1 MQFFDVGIAI
11 ETEDTD
17 FTVGDIDY
25 YLDVIQQ
32 NKTESTG
39 GGTGGITPSG
49 TKEISIVQ
57 NGESTED
64 VTRYASAHIVVD
76 VPMPEPPAGV
86 KEISVT
92 ENGVSTH
99 DVSAFAQ
106 AEVTVAVPEPAGE
119 KQITTNGK
127 HDVKAFASVDVNV
140 PSEGITPTGTKEIT
154 SNGTHDVT
162 EFAQAKVNVPI
173 PAEPTGTKDITEN
186 GVYDIKAF
194 ANVNVQVP
202 VGVNPQGTKE
212 ISVTENGEKTE
223 DVTNFK
229 NVHIVTNVPSSGGGV
244 SQEKY
249 DALLNVL
256 KTHNNQYDFEND
268 ELTSLKDYAFYNDRY
283 IRSAVLQNVKEIGE
297 NAFANCK
304 ALASVSADN
313 VSNAGRLAFNGAG
326 LEQAVF
332 PNLGTIRAQAF
343 AWCASLVKVKCD
355 KATMILD
362 DAFNGC
368 ANLETV
374 DILGGSSLSSFSQ
387 NPLTYFKNLVMR
399 DTSKVTSTGSLSWM
413 PSTASIYVPDALVEQ
428 YKTATNWSQKAS
440 QIKPLSEYKEV

>member
-1 MQFFDVGIAI
+1 MKH
-11 ETEDTD
+11 
-17 FTVGDIDY
+17 IDY

-39 GGTGGITPSG
+39 GGITPSG

-76 VPMPEPPAGV
+76 VPMPEPPTGV

-92 ENGVSTH
+92 ENGVSNH

-162 EFAQAKVNVPI
+162 QYAQAKVNVPI
-173 PAEPTGTKDITEN
+173 PAEPAGTKDITEN
-186 GVYDIKAF
+186 GVHDIKAF

-229 NVHIVTNVPSSGGGV
+229 SVHIVTNVQGSSGGSGV
-244 SQEKY
+244 PISILDRSVEALTDESIVKIGKY
-249 DALLNVL
+249 GMARCDSLKSLSLQNCRTVEDYGLAYCNKLENVELPICSTLGLSAFEAYTGSGALSPVL
-256 KTHNNQYDFEND
+256 KSIT
-268 ELTSLKDYAFYNDRY
+268 LPRAM
-283 IRSAVLQNVKEIGE
+283 EIPKYCFQGQ
-297 NAFANCK
+297 
-304 ALASVSADN
+304 S
-313 VSNAGRLAFNGAG
+313 
-326 LEQAVF
+326 
-332 PNLGTIRAQAF
+332 
-343 AWCASLVKVKCD
+343 
-355 KATMILD
+355 
-362 DAFNGC
+362 
-368 ANLETV
+368 NLETV
-374 DILGGSSLSSFSQ
+374 KCVQCSAIRNRAFHNSSGSKLKTIDIRGGLWFEIWCDYVPGPT
-387 NPLTYFKNLVMR
+387 NIILRR
-399 DTSKVTSTGSLSWM
+399 DDKVT
-413 PSTASIYVPDALVEQ
+413 TAGQLDLPKICTIYVPDNLVEQ
-428 YKTATNWSQKAS
+428 YKTATNWSRHADK
-440 QIKPLSEYKEV
+440 IKPLSEYVEEV

>member
-1 MQFFDVGIAI
+1 MKH
-11 ETEDTD
+11 
-17 FTVGDIDY
+17 IDY

-39 GGTGGITPSG
+39 GGITPSG

-76 VPMPEPPAGV
+76 VPMPEPPTGV

-140 PSEGITPTGTKEIT
+140 PSEGITPTGVKEIT

-162 EFAQAKVNVPI
+162 QYAQAKVNVPI

-186 GVYDIKAF
+186 GVHDIKAF

-202 VGVNPQGTKE
+202 VGVTPQGTKE

-229 NVHIVTNVPSSGGGV
+229 SVHIVTNVQSSGGGSGV
-244 SQEKY
+244 PISILDRSVEALTDESIVKIGKY
-249 DALLNVL
+249 GMARCDSLKSLSLQNCRTVEDYGLAYCNKLENVELPICSTLGLSAFEAYTGSGALSPVL
-256 KTHNNQYDFEND
+256 KSIT
-268 ELTSLKDYAFYNDRY
+268 LPRAM
-283 IRSAVLQNVKEIGE
+283 EIPKYCFQGQ
-297 NAFANCK
+297 
-304 ALASVSADN
+304 S
-313 VSNAGRLAFNGAG
+313 
-326 LEQAVF
+326 
-332 PNLGTIRAQAF
+332 
-343 AWCASLVKVKCD
+343 
-355 KATMILD
+355 
-362 DAFNGC
+362 
-368 ANLETV
+368 NLETV
-374 DILGGSSLSSFSQ
+374 KCVQCSAIRNRAFHNSSGSKLKTIDIRGGLWFEIWCDYVPGPT
-387 NPLTYFKNLVMR
+387 NIILRR
-399 DTSKVTSTGSLSWM
+399 DDKVT
-413 PSTASIYVPDALVEQ
+413 TAGQLDLPKICTIYVPDNLVEQ
-428 YKTATNWSQKAS
+428 YKTATNWSRHADK
-440 QIKPLSEYKEV
+440 IKPLSEYVEEV

>member
-1 MQFFDVGIAI
+1 MKH
-11 ETEDTD
+11 
-17 FTVGDIDY
+17 IDY

-39 GGTGGITPSG
+39 GGITPSG

-76 VPMPEPPAGV
+76 VPMPEPPTGV

-140 PSEGITPTGTKEIT
+140 PSEGITPTGVKEIT

-162 EFAQAKVNVPI
+162 QYAQAKVNVPI
-173 PAEPTGTKDITEN
+173 PAEPAGTKDITEN
-186 GVYDIKAF
+186 GVHDIKAF

-229 NVHIVTNVPSSGGGV
+229 SVHIVTNVQSSGGGSGV
-244 SQEKY
+244 PISILDRSVEALTDESIVKIGKY
-249 DALLNVL
+249 GMARCDSLKSLSLQNCRTVEDYGLAYCNKLENVELPICSTLGLSAFEAYTGSGALSPVL
-256 KTHNNQYDFEND
+256 KSIT
-268 ELTSLKDYAFYNDRY
+268 LPRAM
-283 IRSAVLQNVKEIGE
+283 EIPKYCFQGQ
-297 NAFANCK
+297 
-304 ALASVSADN
+304 S
-313 VSNAGRLAFNGAG
+313 
-326 LEQAVF
+326 
-332 PNLGTIRAQAF
+332 
-343 AWCASLVKVKCD
+343 
-355 KATMILD
+355 
-362 DAFNGC
+362 
-368 ANLETV
+368 NLETV
-374 DILGGSSLSSFSQ
+374 KCVQCSAIRNRAFHNSSGSKLKTIDIRGGLWFEIWCDYVPGPT
-387 NPLTYFKNLVMR
+387 NIILRR
-399 DTSKVTSTGSLSWM
+399 DDKVT
-413 PSTASIYVPDALVEQ
+413 TAGQLDLPKICTIYVPDNLVEQ
-428 YKTATNWSQKAS
+428 YKTATNWSRHADK
-440 QIKPLSEYKEV
+440 IKPLSEYVEEV

>member
-1 MQFFDVGIAI
+1 MKH
-11 ETEDTD
+11 
-17 FTVGDIDY
+17 IDY

-162 EFAQAKVNVPI
+162 QYAQAKVNVPI

-186 GVYDIKAF
+186 GVHDIKAF

-202 VGVNPQGTKE
+202 VGVTPQGTKE

-229 NVHIVTNVPSSGGGV
+229 SVHIVTNVQSSGGGSGV
-244 SQEKY
+244 PISILDRSVEALTDESIVKIGKY
-249 DALLNVL
+249 GMARCDSLKSLSLQNCRTVEDYGLAYCNKLENVELPICSTLGLSAFEAYTGSGALSPVL
-256 KTHNNQYDFEND
+256 KSIT
-268 ELTSLKDYAFYNDRY
+268 LPRAM
-283 IRSAVLQNVKEIGE
+283 EIPKYCFQGQ
-297 NAFANCK
+297 
-304 ALASVSADN
+304 S
-313 VSNAGRLAFNGAG
+313 
-326 LEQAVF
+326 
-332 PNLGTIRAQAF
+332 
-343 AWCASLVKVKCD
+343 
-355 KATMILD
+355 
-362 DAFNGC
+362 
-368 ANLETV
+368 NLETV
-374 DILGGSSLSSFSQ
+374 KCVQCSAIRNRAFHNSSGSKLKTIDIRGGLWFEIWCDYVPGPT
-387 NPLTYFKNLVMR
+387 NIILRR
-399 DTSKVTSTGSLSWM
+399 DDKVT
-413 PSTASIYVPDALVEQ
+413 TAGQLDLPKICTIYVPDNLVEQ
-428 YKTATNWSQKAS
+428 YKTATNWSRHADK
-440 QIKPLSEYKEV
+440 IKPLSEYVEEV

>member
-1 MQFFDVGIAI
+1 MKH
-11 ETEDTD
+11 
-17 FTVGDIDY
+17 IDY

-76 VPMPEPPAGV
+76 VPMPEPPTGV

-92 ENGVSTH
+92 KNGVSTH

-140 PSEGITPTGTKEIT
+140 PSEGITPTGVKEIT

-162 EFAQAKVNVPI
+162 QYAQAKVNVPI
-173 PAEPTGTKDITEN
+173 PEEPTGTKDITEN
-186 GVYDIKAF
+186 GVHDIKAF

-229 NVHIVTNVPSSGGGV
+229 SVHIVTNVQSSGGGSGV
-244 SQEKY
+244 PISILDRSVEALTDESIVKIGKY
-249 DALLNVL
+249 GMARCDSLKSLSLQNCRTVEDYGLAYCNKLKNVELPICSTLGLSAFEAHTGSGALSPVL
-256 KTHNNQYDFEND
+256 KSIT
-268 ELTSLKDYAFYNDRY
+268 LPRAM
-283 IRSAVLQNVKEIGE
+283 EIPKYCFQGQ
-297 NAFANCK
+297 
-304 ALASVSADN
+304 S
-313 VSNAGRLAFNGAG
+313 
-326 LEQAVF
+326 
-332 PNLGTIRAQAF
+332 
-343 AWCASLVKVKCD
+343 
-355 KATMILD
+355 
-362 DAFNGC
+362 
-368 ANLETV
+368 NLETV
-374 DILGGSSLSSFSQ
+374 KCVQCSAIRNRAFHNSSGSKLKTIDIRGGLWFEIWCDYVPGPT
-387 NPLTYFKNLVMR
+387 NIILRRDDKLT
-399 DTSKVTSTGSLSWM
+399 
-413 PSTASIYVPDALVEQ
+413 TAGQLDLPKICTIYVPDNLVEQ
-428 YKTATNWSQKAS
+428 YKTATNWSRHADK
-440 QIKPLSEYKEV
+440 IKPLSEYVEEV

>member
-1 MQFFDVGIAI
+1 MKH
-11 ETEDTD
+11 
-17 FTVGDIDY
+17 IDY

-76 VPMPEPPAGV
+76 VPMPEPPTGV

-140 PSEGITPTGTKEIT
+140 PSEGITPTGAKEIT

-162 EFAQAKVNVPI
+162 QYAQAKVNVPI

-186 GVYDIKAF
+186 GVHDIKAF

-202 VGVNPQGTKE
+202 VGVTPQGTKE

-229 NVHIVTNVPSSGGGV
+229 SVHIVTNVQSSGGGSGV
-244 SQEKY
+244 PISILDRSVEALTDESIVKIGKY
-249 DALLNVL
+249 GMARCDSLKSLSLQNCRTVEDYGLAYCNKLENVELPICSTLGLSAFEAYTGSGALSPVL
-256 KTHNNQYDFEND
+256 KSIT
-268 ELTSLKDYAFYNDRY
+268 LPRAM
-283 IRSAVLQNVKEIGE
+283 EIPKYCFQGQ
-297 NAFANCK
+297 
-304 ALASVSADN
+304 S
-313 VSNAGRLAFNGAG
+313 
-326 LEQAVF
+326 
-332 PNLGTIRAQAF
+332 
-343 AWCASLVKVKCD
+343 
-355 KATMILD
+355 
-362 DAFNGC
+362 
-368 ANLETV
+368 NLETV
-374 DILGGSSLSSFSQ
+374 KCVQCSAIRNRAFHNSSGSKLKTIDIRGGLWFEIWCDYVPGPT
-387 NPLTYFKNLVMR
+387 NIILRR
-399 DTSKVTSTGSLSWM
+399 DDKVT
-413 PSTASIYVPDALVEQ
+413 TAGQLDLPKICTIYVPDNLVEQ
-428 YKTATNWSQKAS
+428 YKTATNWSRHADK
-440 QIKPLSEYKEV
+440 IKPLSEYVEEV

>member
-1 MQFFDVGIAI
+1 MKH
-11 ETEDTD
+11 
-17 FTVGDIDY
+17 IDY

-39 GGTGGITPSG
+39 GGTGGITPTG

-76 VPMPEPPAGV
+76 VPMPEPPTGV

-140 PSEGITPTGTKEIT
+140 PSEGITPTGVKEIT

-162 EFAQAKVNVPI
+162 QYAQAKVNVPI
-173 PAEPTGTKDITEN
+173 PAEPAGTKDITEN
-186 GVYDIKAF
+186 GVHDIKAF

-229 NVHIVTNVPSSGGGV
+229 SVHIVTNVQSSGGGSGV
-244 SQEKY
+244 PISILDRSVEALTDESIVKIGKY
-249 DALLNVL
+249 GMARCD
-256 KTHNNQYDFEND
+256 
-268 ELTSLKDYAFYNDRY
+268 SLK
-283 IRSAVLQNVKEIGE
+283 SLSLQNCRTVEDYGLAYCNKLENVELPICSTLGLSAFEAYTGSGALSPILKSITLPRAMEIPKYCFQGQ
-297 NAFANCK
+297 
-304 ALASVSADN
+304 S
-313 VSNAGRLAFNGAG
+313 
-326 LEQAVF
+326 
-332 PNLGTIRAQAF
+332 
-343 AWCASLVKVKCD
+343 
-355 KATMILD
+355 
-362 DAFNGC
+362 
-368 ANLETV
+368 NLETV
-374 DILGGSSLSSFSQ
+374 KCVQCSAIRNRAFHNSSGSKLKTIDIRGGLWFEIWCDYVPGPT
-387 NPLTYFKNLVMR
+387 NIILRR
-399 DTSKVTSTGSLSWM
+399 DDKVT
-413 PSTASIYVPDALVEQ
+413 TAGQLDLPKICTIYVPDNLVEQ
-428 YKTATNWSQKAS
+428 YKTATNWSRHADK
-440 QIKPLSEYKEV
+440 IKPLSEYVEEV

>member
-1 MQFFDVGIAI
+1 MKH
-11 ETEDTD
+11 
-17 FTVGDIDY
+17 IDY

-39 GGTGGITPSG
+39 GGITPSG

-76 VPMPEPPAGV
+76 VPMPEPPTGV

-162 EFAQAKVNVPI
+162 QYAQAKVNVPI

-186 GVYDIKAF
+186 GVHDIKAF

-202 VGVNPQGTKE
+202 VGVTPQGTKE

-229 NVHIVTNVPSSGGGV
+229 SVHIVTNVQSSGGGSGV
-244 SQEKY
+244 PISILDRSVEALTDESIVKIGKY
-249 DALLNVL
+249 GMARCDSLKSLSLQNCRTVEDYGLAYCNKLENVELPICSTLGLSAFEAYTGSGALSPVL
-256 KTHNNQYDFEND
+256 KSIT
-268 ELTSLKDYAFYNDRY
+268 LPRAM
-283 IRSAVLQNVKEIGE
+283 EIPKYCFQGQ
-297 NAFANCK
+297 
-304 ALASVSADN
+304 S
-313 VSNAGRLAFNGAG
+313 
-326 LEQAVF
+326 
-332 PNLGTIRAQAF
+332 
-343 AWCASLVKVKCD
+343 
-355 KATMILD
+355 
-362 DAFNGC
+362 
-368 ANLETV
+368 NLETV
-374 DILGGSSLSSFSQ
+374 KCVQCSAIRNRAFHNSSGSKLKTIDIRGGLWFEIWCDYVPGPT
-387 NPLTYFKNLVMR
+387 NIILRR
-399 DTSKVTSTGSLSWM
+399 DDKVT
-413 PSTASIYVPDALVEQ
+413 TAGQLDLPKICTIYVPDNLVEQ
-428 YKTATNWSQKAS
+428 YKTATNWSRHADK
-440 QIKPLSEYKEV
+440 IKPLSEYVEEV

>member
-1 MQFFDVGIAI
+1 MKH
-11 ETEDTD
+11 
-17 FTVGDIDY
+17 IDY

-39 GGTGGITPSG
+39 GGITPSG

-76 VPMPEPPAGV
+76 VPMPEPPTGV

-140 PSEGITPTGTKEIT
+140 PSEGITPTGVKEIT

-162 EFAQAKVNVPI
+162 QYAQAKVNVPI
-173 PAEPTGTKDITEN
+173 PAEPAGTKDITEN
-186 GVYDIKAF
+186 GVHDIKAF

-202 VGVNPQGTKE
+202 VGVTPQGTKE

-229 NVHIVTNVPSSGGGV
+229 SVHIVTNVQSSGGGSGV
-244 SQEKY
+244 PISILDRSVEALTDESIVKIGKY
-249 DALLNVL
+249 GMARCDSLKSLSLQNCRTVEDYGLAYCNKLENVELPICSTLGLSAFEAYTGSGALSPVL
-256 KTHNNQYDFEND
+256 KSIT
-268 ELTSLKDYAFYNDRY
+268 LPRAM
-283 IRSAVLQNVKEIGE
+283 EIPKYCFQGQ
-297 NAFANCK
+297 
-304 ALASVSADN
+304 S
-313 VSNAGRLAFNGAG
+313 
-326 LEQAVF
+326 
-332 PNLGTIRAQAF
+332 
-343 AWCASLVKVKCD
+343 
-355 KATMILD
+355 
-362 DAFNGC
+362 
-368 ANLETV
+368 NLETV
-374 DILGGSSLSSFSQ
+374 KCVQCSAIRNRAFHNSSGSKLKTIDIRGGLWFEIWCDYVPGPT
-387 NPLTYFKNLVMR
+387 NIILRR
-399 DTSKVTSTGSLSWM
+399 DDKVT
-413 PSTASIYVPDALVEQ
+413 TAGQLDLPKICTIYVPDNLVEQ
-428 YKTATNWSQKAS
+428 YKTATNWSRHADK
-440 QIKPLSEYKEV
+440 IKPLSEYVEEV

>member
-1 MQFFDVGIAI
+1 MKH
-11 ETEDTD
+11 
-17 FTVGDIDY
+17 IDY

-39 GGTGGITPSG
+39 GGITPSG

-76 VPMPEPPAGV
+76 VPMPEPPTGV

-140 PSEGITPTGTKEIT
+140 PSEGITPTGVKEIT

-162 EFAQAKVNVPI
+162 QYAQAKVNVPI
-173 PAEPTGTKDITEN
+173 PAEPAGTKDITEN
-186 GVYDIKAF
+186 GVHDIKAF

-202 VGVNPQGTKE
+202 VGVTPQGTKE

-229 NVHIVTNVPSSGGGV
+229 SVHIVTNVQSSGGGSGV
-244 SQEKY
+244 PISILDRSVEALTDESIVKIGKY
-249 DALLNVL
+249 GMARCDSLKSLSLQNCRTVEDYGLAYCNKLENVELPICSTLGLSAFEAYTGSGALSPVL
-256 KTHNNQYDFEND
+256 KSIT
-268 ELTSLKDYAFYNDRY
+268 LPRAM
-283 IRSAVLQNVKEIGE
+283 EIPKYCFQGQ
-297 NAFANCK
+297 
-304 ALASVSADN
+304 S
-313 VSNAGRLAFNGAG
+313 
-326 LEQAVF
+326 
-332 PNLGTIRAQAF
+332 
-343 AWCASLVKVKCD
+343 
-355 KATMILD
+355 
-362 DAFNGC
+362 
-368 ANLETV
+368 NLETV
-374 DILGGSSLSSFSQ
+374 KCVQCSAIRNRAFHNSSGSKLKTIDIRGGLWFEIWCDYVPGPT
-387 NPLTYFKNLVMR
+387 NIILRR
-399 DTSKVTSTGSLSWM
+399 DDKVT
-413 PSTASIYVPDALVEQ
+413 TAGQLDLPKICTIYVPDNFVEQ
-428 YKTATNWSQKAS
+428 YKTATNWSRHADK
-440 QIKPLSEYKEV
+440 IKPLSEYVEEV

>member
-1 MQFFDVGIAI
+1 MKH
-11 ETEDTD
+11 
-17 FTVGDIDY
+17 IDY

-39 GGTGGITPSG
+39 GGITPSG

-76 VPMPEPPAGV
+76 VPMPEPPTGV

-140 PSEGITPTGTKEIT
+140 PSEGITPTGVKEIT

-162 EFAQAKVNVPI
+162 QYAQAKVNVPI
-173 PAEPTGTKDITEN
+173 PAEPAGTKDITEN
-186 GVYDIKAF
+186 GVHDIKAF

-202 VGVNPQGTKE
+202 VGVTQQGTKE

-229 NVHIVTNVPSSGGGV
+229 SVHIVTNVQSSGGGSGV
-244 SQEKY
+244 PISILDRSVEALTDESIVKIGKY
-249 DALLNVL
+249 GMARCDSLKSLSLQNCRTVEDYGLAYCNKLENVELPICSTLGLSAFEAYTGSGALSPVL
-256 KTHNNQYDFEND
+256 KSIT
-268 ELTSLKDYAFYNDRY
+268 LPRAM
-283 IRSAVLQNVKEIGE
+283 EIPKYCFQGQ
-297 NAFANCK
+297 
-304 ALASVSADN
+304 S
-313 VSNAGRLAFNGAG
+313 
-326 LEQAVF
+326 
-332 PNLGTIRAQAF
+332 
-343 AWCASLVKVKCD
+343 
-355 KATMILD
+355 
-362 DAFNGC
+362 
-368 ANLETV
+368 NLETV
-374 DILGGSSLSSFSQ
+374 KCVQCSAIRNRAFHNSSGSKLKTIDIRGGLWFEIWCDYVPGPT
-387 NPLTYFKNLVMR
+387 NIILRR
-399 DTSKVTSTGSLSWM
+399 DDKVT
-413 PSTASIYVPDALVEQ
+413 TAGQLDLPKICTIYVPDNLVEQ
-428 YKTATNWSQKAS
+428 YKTATNWSRHADK
-440 QIKPLSEYKEV
+440 IKPLSEYVEEV

>member
-1 MQFFDVGIAI
+1 MKH
-11 ETEDTD
+11 
-17 FTVGDIDY
+17 IDY

-39 GGTGGITPSG
+39 GGITPSG

-76 VPMPEPPAGV
+76 VPMPEPPTGV

-162 EFAQAKVNVPI
+162 QYAQAKVNVPI

-186 GVYDIKAF
+186 GVHDIKAF

-202 VGVNPQGTKE
+202 VGVTPQGTKE

-229 NVHIVTNVPSSGGGV
+229 SVHIVTNVQSSGGGSGV
-244 SQEKY
+244 PQEKY
-249 DALLNVL
+249 DALLNVF
-256 KTHNNQYDFEND
+256 KQQNNQYSFEND
-268 ELTSLKDYAFYNDRY
+268 ELTSLKECAFYSDRFVNQV
-283 IRSAVLQNVKEIGE
+283 ILQNVTQIGE
-297 NAFANCK
+297 NAFYNCK
-304 ALASVSADN
+304 ALKTILADKLY
-313 VSNAGRLAFNGAG
+313 NAGRAAFNGSG
-326 LEQAVF
+326 LTQVIF
-332 PNLGTIRAQAF
+332 PKLETIRAQAF

-374 DILGGSSLSSFSQ
+374 DILGGSSLSSFSR

-399 DTSKVTSTGSLSWM
+399 DTSKVTATGSLSWM
-413 PSTASIYVPDALVEQ
+413 PSTASIYVPDDLVEQ
-428 YKTATNWSQKAS
+428 YKTATNWSTKAS
-440 QIKPLSEYKEV
+440 QIKPLSTYVEV

>member
-1 MQFFDVGIAI
+1 MKH
-11 ETEDTD
+11 
-17 FTVGDIDY
+17 IDY

-76 VPMPEPPAGV
+76 VPMPEPPTGV

-162 EFAQAKVNVPI
+162 QYAQAKVNVPI
-173 PAEPTGTKDITEN
+173 PAEPAGTKDITEN
-186 GVYDIKAF
+186 GVHDIKAF

-229 NVHIVTNVPSSGGGV
+229 SVHIVTNVQSSGGGSGV
-244 SQEKY
+244 PISILDRSVEALTDESIVKIGKY
-249 DALLNVL
+249 GMARCDSLKSLSLQNCRTVEDYGLAYCNKLENVELPICSTLGLSAFEAYTGSGALSPVL
-256 KTHNNQYDFEND
+256 KSIT
-268 ELTSLKDYAFYNDRY
+268 LPRAM
-283 IRSAVLQNVKEIGE
+283 EIPKYCFQGQ
-297 NAFANCK
+297 
-304 ALASVSADN
+304 S
-313 VSNAGRLAFNGAG
+313 
-326 LEQAVF
+326 
-332 PNLGTIRAQAF
+332 
-343 AWCASLVKVKCD
+343 
-355 KATMILD
+355 
-362 DAFNGC
+362 
-368 ANLETV
+368 NLETV
-374 DILGGSSLSSFSQ
+374 KCVQCSAIRNRAFHNSSGSKLKTIDIRGGLWFEIWCDYVPGPT
-387 NPLTYFKNLVMR
+387 NIILRR
-399 DTSKVTSTGSLSWM
+399 DDKVT
-413 PSTASIYVPDALVEQ
+413 TAGQLDLPKICTIYVPDNLVEQ
-428 YKTATNWSQKAS
+428 YKTATNWSRHADK
-440 QIKPLSEYKEV
+440 IKPLSEYVEEV

>member
-1 MQFFDVGIAI
+1 MKH
-11 ETEDTD
+11 
-17 FTVGDIDY
+17 IDY

-39 GGTGGITPSG
+39 GGTGGITPTG

-64 VTRYASAHIVVD
+64 VTRYANAHIVVD
-76 VPMPEPPAGV
+76 VPMPEPPTGV

-162 EFAQAKVNVPI
+162 QYAQAKVNVPI

-186 GVYDIKAF
+186 GVHDIKAF

-202 VGVNPQGTKE
+202 VGVTPQGTKE

-229 NVHIVTNVPSSGGGV
+229 SVHIVTNVQGSGGGSGV
-244 SQEKY
+244 PISILDRSVEALTDESIVKIGKY
-249 DALLNVL
+249 GMARCDSLKSLSLQNCRTVEDYGLAYCNKLENVELPICSTLGLSAFEAYTGSGALSPVL
-256 KTHNNQYDFEND
+256 KSIT
-268 ELTSLKDYAFYNDRY
+268 LPRAM
-283 IRSAVLQNVKEIGE
+283 EIPKYCFQGQ
-297 NAFANCK
+297 
-304 ALASVSADN
+304 S
-313 VSNAGRLAFNGAG
+313 
-326 LEQAVF
+326 
-332 PNLGTIRAQAF
+332 
-343 AWCASLVKVKCD
+343 
-355 KATMILD
+355 
-362 DAFNGC
+362 
-368 ANLETV
+368 NLETV
-374 DILGGSSLSSFSQ
+374 KCVQCSAIRNRAFHNSSGSKLKTIDIRGGLWFEIWCDYVPGPT
-387 NPLTYFKNLVMR
+387 NIILRR
-399 DTSKVTSTGSLSWM
+399 DNKVT
-413 PSTASIYVPDALVEQ
+413 TAGQLDLPKICTIYVPDNLVEQ
-428 YKTATNWSQKAS
+428 YKTATNWSRHADK
-440 QIKPLSEYKEV
+440 IKPLSEYVEEV

>member
-1 MQFFDVGIAI
+1 MKH
-11 ETEDTD
+11 
-17 FTVGDIDY
+17 IDY

-39 GGTGGITPSG
+39 GGITPSG

-64 VTRYASAHIVVD
+64 VTRYANAHIVVD
-76 VPMPEPPAGV
+76 VPMPEPPTGV

-140 PSEGITPTGTKEIT
+140 PSEGITPTGVKEIT

-162 EFAQAKVNVPI
+162 QYAQAKVNVPI
-173 PAEPTGTKDITEN
+173 PAEPAGTKDITEN
-186 GVYDIKAF
+186 GVHDIKAF

-202 VGVNPQGTKE
+202 VGVTPQGTKE

-229 NVHIVTNVPSSGGGV
+229 SVHIVTNVQGSGGGSGV
-244 SQEKY
+244 PISILDRSVEALTDESIVKIGKY
-249 DALLNVL
+249 GMARCDSLKSLSLQNCRTVEDYGLAYCNKLENVELPICSTLGLSAFEAYTGSGALSPVL
-256 KTHNNQYDFEND
+256 KSIT
-268 ELTSLKDYAFYNDRY
+268 LPRAM
-283 IRSAVLQNVKEIGE
+283 EIPKYCFQGQ
-297 NAFANCK
+297 
-304 ALASVSADN
+304 S
-313 VSNAGRLAFNGAG
+313 
-326 LEQAVF
+326 
-332 PNLGTIRAQAF
+332 
-343 AWCASLVKVKCD
+343 
-355 KATMILD
+355 
-362 DAFNGC
+362 
-368 ANLETV
+368 NLETV
-374 DILGGSSLSSFSQ
+374 KCVQCSAIRNRAFHNSSGSKLKTIDIRGGLWFEIWCDYVPGPT
-387 NPLTYFKNLVMR
+387 NIILRR
-399 DTSKVTSTGSLSWM
+399 DDKVT
-413 PSTASIYVPDALVEQ
+413 TAGQLDLPKICTIYVPDNLVEQ
-428 YKTATNWSQKAS
+428 YKTATNWSRHADK
-440 QIKPLSEYKEV
+440 IKPLSEYVEEV

>member
-1 MQFFDVGIAI
+1 MKH
-11 ETEDTD
+11 
-17 FTVGDIDY
+17 IDY

-39 GGTGGITPSG
+39 GGITPSG

-76 VPMPEPPAGV
+76 VPMPEPPTGV

-162 EFAQAKVNVPI
+162 QYAQAKVNVPI
-173 PAEPTGTKDITEN
+173 PAEPAGTKDITEN
-186 GVYDIKAF
+186 GVHDIKAF

-202 VGVNPQGTKE
+202 VGVTPQGTKE

-229 NVHIVTNVPSSGGGV
+229 SVHIVTNVQSSGGGSGV
-244 SQEKY
+244 PISILDRSVEALTDESIVKIGKY
-249 DALLNVL
+249 GMARCDYLKSLSLQNCRTVEDYGLAYCNKLENVELPICSTLGLSAFEAYTGSGALSPVL
-256 KTHNNQYDFEND
+256 KSIT
-268 ELTSLKDYAFYNDRY
+268 LPRAM
-283 IRSAVLQNVKEIGE
+283 EIPKYCFQGQ
-297 NAFANCK
+297 
-304 ALASVSADN
+304 S
-313 VSNAGRLAFNGAG
+313 
-326 LEQAVF
+326 
-332 PNLGTIRAQAF
+332 
-343 AWCASLVKVKCD
+343 
-355 KATMILD
+355 
-362 DAFNGC
+362 
-368 ANLETV
+368 NLETV
-374 DILGGSSLSSFSQ
+374 KCVQCSAIRNRAFHNSSGSKLKTIDIRGGLWFEIWCDYVPGPT
-387 NPLTYFKNLVMR
+387 NIILRR
-399 DTSKVTSTGSLSWM
+399 DDKVT
-413 PSTASIYVPDALVEQ
+413 TAGQLDLPKICTIYVPDNLVEQ
-428 YKTATNWSQKAS
+428 YKTATNWSRHADK
-440 QIKPLSEYKEV
+440 IKPLSEYVEEV

>member
-1 MQFFDVGIAI
+1 MKH
-11 ETEDTD
+11 
-17 FTVGDIDY
+17 IDY

-39 GGTGGITPSG
+39 GGITPSG

-76 VPMPEPPAGV
+76 VPMPEPPTGV

-140 PSEGITPTGTKEIT
+140 PSEGITPTGVKEIT

-162 EFAQAKVNVPI
+162 QYAQAKVNVPI
-173 PAEPTGTKDITEN
+173 PAEPAGTKDITEN
-186 GVYDIKAF
+186 GVHDIKAF

-229 NVHIVTNVPSSGGGV
+229 SVHIVTNVQSSGGGSGV
-244 SQEKY
+244 PISILDRSVEALTDENIVKIGKY
-249 DALLNVL
+249 GMARCDSLKSLSLQNCRTVEDYGLAYCNKLENVELPICSTLGLSAFEAYTGSGALSPVL
-256 KTHNNQYDFEND
+256 KSIT
-268 ELTSLKDYAFYNDRY
+268 LPRAM
-283 IRSAVLQNVKEIGE
+283 EIPKYCFQGQ
-297 NAFANCK
+297 
-304 ALASVSADN
+304 S
-313 VSNAGRLAFNGAG
+313 
-326 LEQAVF
+326 
-332 PNLGTIRAQAF
+332 
-343 AWCASLVKVKCD
+343 
-355 KATMILD
+355 
-362 DAFNGC
+362 
-368 ANLETV
+368 NLETV
-374 DILGGSSLSSFSQ
+374 KCVQCSAIRNRAFHNSSGSKLKTIDIRGGLWFEIWCDYVPGPT
-387 NPLTYFKNLVMR
+387 NIILRRN
-399 DTSKVTSTGSLSWM
+399 DKVT
-413 PSTASIYVPDALVEQ
+413 TAGQLDLPKICTIYVPDNLVEQ
-428 YKTATNWSQKAS
+428 YKTATNWSRHADK
-440 QIKPLSEYKEV
+440 IKPLSEYVEEV